1 MKRKRKKIRKLR
13 GSRTCGGG
21 NAKKRRGAGNR
32 GGRGLA
38 GSGKNKKT
46 KADWVRQ
53 NLPGHL
59 GKRGFKRPQA
69 VISEDIIM
77 NVQELEE
84 RIDQYIQ
91 EGVATK
97 KGDTISVNVEDVG
110 ITKVLG
116 GGRVTKKLNV
126 TAPAFSDSAVKKI
139 EAAGGTA
146 HASS

>member
-1 MKRKRKKIRKLR
+1 VRRKRKKIRKLR

-59 GKRGFKRPQA
+59 GKRGFKRPLA
-69 VISEDIIM
+69 VITEDTVM
-77 NVQELEE
+77 NVRELDEN
-84 RIDQYIQ
+84 IDQFIQ
-91 EGVATK
+91 EGIATV
-97 KGDTISVNVEDVG
+97 KGDIILLNTEDIGV
-110 ITKVLG
+110 TKVLG
-116 GGRVTKKLNV
+116 KGRITKKLDV
-126 TAPAFSDSAVKKI
+126 TAPAFSESAAKKI